1 MDPVELLGDHVRLR
15 APVSADSEAL
25 SVSIQHEDIPGWIDA
40 IPWPYTRADAQFF
53 IQEIAGPGWASGEN
67 PIWLIT
73 GRESGQVLGTVG
85 LTARHPGVLEVGF
98 WLTPAAR
105 GKGLMSESV
114 RLVCDFGFDHLGA
127 DRIEWQAVVGNVASR
142 KVVDRLGFTFEGV
155 VRGRLRRDGASADA
169 WMASLLPDDPRSRA
183 RVRVLPW
190 EPVTVSNAS
199 TILRVAVASDAEWV
213 AAAYA
218 DPLIRQW
225 NPAEVTDAES
235 AKRWIRS
242 RGDWTDGDHAS
253 WLFCGA
259 ATGRPL
265 GSVSIHK
272 VNEENLSASIGYW
285 THPDERGNG
294 AATSALHLASA
305 WALQEWGLKRVEL
318 IHAVANPA
326 SCRVAEKA
334 GFELEGT
341 VRMGERYGDGQWYDE
356 HIHGR
361 LSP

>member
-1 MDPVELLGDHVRLR
+1 MDPVELLGDRVRLR
-15 APVSADSEAL
+15 PPVSADAEAL
-25 SVSIQHEDIPGWIDA
+25 SESIQHEDIPSWIDA
-40 IPWPYTRADAQFF
+40 IPWPYTLADAHFF

-73 GRESGQVLGTVG
+73 ALDGNQILGTIG
-85 LTARHPGVLEVGF
+85 LTTRLAGVVEVGF

-105 GKGLMSESV
+105 GQGLMTESV
-114 RLVCDFGFDHLGA
+114 RLVCDFAFDHLGA

-155 VRGRLRRDGASADA
+155 VRGRLRRDGAPAAA
-169 WMASLLPDDPRSRA
+169 WMSSLLPDDPRARA
-183 RVRVLPW
+183 RDRVLPW
-190 EPVTVSNAS
+190 EPVTVSSAS
-199 TILRVAVASDAEWV
+199 TILRAAVASDAEWV

-225 NPAEVTDAES
+225 NPAEVSDVDS
-235 AKRWIRS
+235 ARRWIRS
-242 RGDWTDGDHAS
+242 RSDWTDGDHAS
-253 WLFCGA
+253 WLFCES
-259 ATGRPL
+259 ATGQPL

-285 THPDERGNG
+285 THPDERGTG
-294 AATSALHLASA
+294 AATRALESASA
-305 WALQEWGLKRVEL
+305 WSLDECGLKRVEL

-334 GFELEGT
+334 GFTLEGT
-341 VRMGERYGDGQWYDE
+341 VLRGERYGDGDWYDE